1 MYKIPVTSKDN
12 SIFETYI
19 YKKDKI
25 EKSKIKIEKIVACYL
40 KTKKKKIVFSYISI
54 LYENLEKK

>member
-40 KTKKKKIVFSYISI
+40 KTKKKNCLFIH
-54 LYENLEKK
+54 